1 MIQNRRRLFRL
12 AQLALFKVIYS
23 LTWALSHLVPR
34 KPGLVAFS
42 CGTGHNYGGNPRYL
56 YEAALRDGRLHPVW
70 VHPYR
75 KPAPG
80 GSPWRYSPR
89 GVWTLLRA
97 EAWVVDN
104 HLYTVLPHVHPRG
117 KKIFQLW
124 HGVGLKRIA
133 LGDQRIRPRDRRKIM
148 GDTARY
154 TLFFTTSDFMA
165 EHFAR
170 ILAIP
175 RERIAVT
182 GYPRNDFLFQ
192 ADAHHTLRAGLRSR
206 LGDFRKLVLYA
217 PTWDPRREA
226 VRTPWP
232 FDDFDVGALNA
243 LLERPGALFVV
254 KLHWHM
260 WHLLA
265 SLPSQGRVRRY
276 DDVFGDQDVQRA
288 LAVADVLVTD
298 VSSIAYDFI
307 LLDRPIVIAHP
318 DLDGYDRAH
327 GLVEGYRELLPG
339 EVVETFDAFLHR
351 LEQVLAGEDPDAERR
366 RRVSTIFHRYVDGNS
381 SRRCLDA
388 MMQAMGKERA

>member
-1 MIQNRRRLFRL
+1 MTGHRKRIFRL
-12 AQLALFKVIYS
+12 VQLALFKVIYL
-23 LTWALSHLVPR
+23 LTWALSHFVPR
-34 KPGLVAFS
+34 KSGLVAFS

-56 YEAALRDGRLHPVW
+56 YEAALRERWLTPVW

-75 KPAPG
+75 KPAPA

-89 GVWTLLRA
+89 GIWTLLRA

-117 KKIFQLW
+117 KKIFQTW

-133 LGDQRIRPRDRRKIM
+133 LGDRRIRPRDRRKIM
-148 GDTARY
+148 QDTARY
-154 TLFFTTSDFMA
+154 TLFFTTSEFMA

-175 RERIAVT
+175 RPRIAIT
-182 GYPRNDFLFQ
+182 GYPRNDILF
-192 ADAHHTLRAGLRSR
+192 RPGLQRP
-206 LGDFRKLVLYA
+206 GNFRKLVLYA

-232 FDDFDVGALNA
+232 FDDFDLGVLND
-243 LLERPGALFVV
+243 LLERHDALFVV

-260 WHLLA
+260 QYLLRSLA
-265 SLPSQGRVRRY
+265 SNGRVRRY
-276 DDVFGDQDVQRA
+276 DDVFGDRDVQEA

-318 DLDGYDRAH
+318 DLDGYDRAY
-327 GLVEGYRELLPG
+327 GLVEGYRDLLPG
-339 EVVETFDAFLHR
+339 EVTETFDTFLRR
-351 LEQVLAGEDPDAERR
+351 LERILSGEDPDAERR
-366 RRVSTIFHRYVDGNS
+366 RRALTLFHRYADGNS

-388 MMQAMGKERA
+388 MKLVLGAEEA